1 MKYLVKSRSNYY
13 FRRKIPYTQKN
24 FLVSLK
30 TDSLKEAKFLIDT
43 INPKFKTVGVL
54 EMDFQEKIIY
64 LQNLMIEYIEEAKR
78 DYSHQRVAREKRYAY
93 TTKKGKN
100 RSGSHPVAIDR
111 ALEDL
116 EEITFSSDENL
127 RKITYNEIISSSQ
140 MVDKFKEAERI
151 LNDDEFKVRLVDEVF
166 KAEIEMLHNDKNE
179 NEERI
184 KNKLS
189 LNENIALNRT
199 EIALELKNNLNLIPT
214 PIQTQ
219 IMPTN
224 KYYEKTAVEL
234 VELFRIQKQVE
245 VKEIK
250 RYIKILDVFLELTGK
265 EYLIDL
271 TALDMLYFVNDYRD
285 MPNENA
291 NGTKARLKGI
301 KSFKEWIK
309 IAREEN
315 LIKVSSTTTK
325 DKLIR
330 ISAFLDFCV
339 DMEYLDKNR
348 LDHSRIHREKI
359 QKRKGF
365 RPEQLEAF
373 FSSKWYKED
382 LEKNLEDNPSK
393 IWLPLILLH
402 TGARTNE
409 IAQLKIKQIVKR
421 DGILVFNV
429 KEEDEDQQLKNESSK
444 RKIPIHE
451 KLLELGFLEFLE
463 KQKAKKS
470 QMLFDDLYHTSGKGY
485 GQSFGKVFN
494 KFKREWLEPQ
504 TIEKIFKRELLL
516 DLHSFR
522 HTIATALRR
531 GKVSEE
537 HISVL
542 LGHELNQTQKY
553 GNQAYDFLQEEIS
566 KASYGID
573 FKELKNRIK
582 AYYKAENI

>member
-24 FLVSLK
+24 FLVSLR
-30 TDSLKEAKFLIDT
+30 TDSEKEAKFLISI
-43 INPKFKTVGVL
+43 INPKFQALGIIKM
-54 EMDFQEKIIY
+54 EWEEKLIY
-64 LQNLMIEYIEEAKR
+64 LQNLIAEYVEEAKR
-78 DYSHQRVAREKRYAY
+78 DYSQQRIERERRYAY

-116 EEITFSSDENL
+116 EEITFSTNEEL
-127 RKITYNEIISSSQ
+127 RKTTYNKIISSSQ
-140 MVDKFKEAERI
+140 MLDKFKVAEKK
-151 LNDDEFKVRLVDEVF
+151 LNDDEFKIRLIDEVF
-166 KAEIEMLHNDKNE
+166 KAEIKMLENDKWENTKRINE
-179 NEERI
+179 TLRD
-184 KNKLS
+184 
-189 LNENIALNRT
+189 NIANNET
-199 EIALELKNNLNLIPT
+199 EIALELKNSLNLIPT

-224 KYYEKTAVEL
+224 NKYYEKTAIEL

-265 EYLIDL
+265 KFLIEL
-271 TALDMLYFVNDYRD
+271 TALDMLYFINDYRD

>member
-24 FLVSLK
+24 FLVSLR
-30 TDSLKEAKFLIDT
+30 TDSEKEAKFLISI
-43 INPKFKTVGVL
+43 INPKFQALGIIKM
-54 EMDFQEKIIY
+54 EWEEKLIY
-64 LQNLMIEYIEEAKR
+64 LQNLIAEYVEEAKR
-78 DYSHQRVAREKRYAY
+78 DYSQQRIERERRYAY

-116 EEITFSSDENL
+116 EEITFSTNEEL
-127 RKITYNEIISSSQ
+127 RKTTYNKIISSSQ
-140 MVDKFKEAERI
+140 MLDKFKVAEKK
-151 LNDDEFKVRLVDEVF
+151 LNDDEFKIRLIDEVF
-166 KAEIEMLHNDKNE
+166 KAEIKMLENDKWENTKRINE
-179 NEERI
+179 TLRD
-184 KNKLS
+184 
-189 LNENIALNRT
+189 NIANNET
-199 EIALELKNNLNLIPT
+199 EIALELKNSLNLIPT

-224 KYYEKTAVEL
+224 KYYEKTAIEL

-265 EYLIDL
+265 KFLIEL

-421 DGILVFNV
+421 DGVLVFNV
-429 KEEDEDQQLKNESSK
+429 KEEDEDQQLKNESSR
-444 RKIPIHE
+444 RKIPLHNT
-451 KLLELGFLEFLE
+451 LLELGFLEFLE

-470 QMLFDDLYHTSGKGY
+470 EMLFDDLYHTSGKGY

-494 KFKREWLEPQ
+494 KFKREWLEPE

-531 GKVSEE
+531 GKISEE

-542 LGHELNQTQKY
+542 LGHELNQTQRY